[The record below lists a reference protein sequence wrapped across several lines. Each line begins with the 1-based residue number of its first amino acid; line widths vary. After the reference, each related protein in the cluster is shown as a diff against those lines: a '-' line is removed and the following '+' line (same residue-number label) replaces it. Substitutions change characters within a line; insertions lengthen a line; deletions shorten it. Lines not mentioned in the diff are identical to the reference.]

1 MTPSPRVLAAKILV
15 VDDQEASIALLE
27 QMLRGAGYKSVLS
40 TSDPAEVYELHRLH
54 QFDLILLDMQM
65 MPMDGFMVMEGLKT
79 LERDRELS
87 VMVIVVEPELE
98 SRALDAGAGD
108 FVAKPVRMEEV
119 LIRVCKMIE
128 LRLMELAK
136 KA

>member
-79 LERDRELS
+79 LERDRELP
-87 VMVIVVEPELE
+87 VMVIAAEPELE